1 MVKKYIHLLLFTIL
15 LVSCSKYIDFS
26 PPYEGDKI
34 VINGYISPNEG
45 AKIKITH
52 SINPVG
58 KYLWSDSLFVIDA
71 SASLFENGIKLIDL
85 KYVGKGFYGL
95 PDSPHTE
102 LLAGHKY
109 KLIVQSERY
118 GKAESEEITLPE
130 QPKINDFK
138 FEEIGYVSGFGSN
151 NGLFSFSVAGPSEKE
166 SCFSIDVVTKD
177 DRSLFYEKY
186 PRIEGELYFESCEAI
201 AGGYGG
207 SMTVYSNE
215 CGFTNQVHQYNL
227 RLKYYDGQSE
237 HYYKPLIIKICTVSR
252 ELFEYAKSYSQLAGM
267 EFGFVEPPILK
278 SNITGGYGL
287 LYGSNTVSYPI
298 ELP

>member
-1 MVKKYIHLLLFTIL
+1 MVRKFIQLLSVILL
-15 LVSCSKYIDFS
+15 LVSCSKYIEFS

-85 KYVGKGFYGL
+85 KYAGKGYYGL

-109 KLIVQSERY
+109 KLIVQSEHY

-130 QPKINDFK
+130 KPEIKDFK
-138 FEEIGYVSGFGSN
+138 FEEIGYLSGFGSN
-151 NGLFSFSVAGPSEKE
+151 NGLFSFSVAGPNEKE
-166 SCFSIDVVTKD
+166 SCFSIDVVTKNN
-177 DRSLFYEKY
+177 RSPYYEKY
-186 PRIEGELYFESCEAI
+186 PRIEGELYFESCKAI

-215 CGFTNQVHQYNL
+215 CGFTNQAYQYAL

-237 HYYKPLIIKICTVSR
+237 HYYKPLIIKIGTVSR
-252 ELFEYAKSYSQLAGM
+252 DLYEYAKSYSQMSGM
-267 EFGFVEPPILK
+267 EFGFSEPPILK

-287 LYGSNTVSYPI
+287 LYGSNTVSFPI